1 MQSWKQPRNTRASIP
16 PSARGI
22 DWLYSVQPGDICLH
36 RNFYVDQDTGEFRDK
51 FLVALA
57 RLPGGDI
64 VFRLLTSRQ
73 HGRPE
78 VPPCYHGDPYPGFY
92 LGVPGGPL
100 ERRTW
105 VDLRG
110 IEDYDGASAA
120 TEETRGNLMR
130 VMTLDPGLFRSVLD
144 CVAAANDT
152 TRQQERASRDHMS
165 RVR

>member
-1 MQSWKQPRNTRASIP
+1 M
-16 PSARGI
+16 
-22 DWLYSVQPGDICLH
+22 
-36 RNFYVDQDTGEFRDK
+36 
-51 FLVALA
+51 
-57 RLPGGDI
+57 
-64 VFRLLTSRQ
+64 
-73 HGRPE
+73 
-78 VPPCYHGDPYPGFY
+78 
-92 LGVPGGPL
+92 

-152 TRQQERASRDHMS
+152 TRQQERAIRDHMS